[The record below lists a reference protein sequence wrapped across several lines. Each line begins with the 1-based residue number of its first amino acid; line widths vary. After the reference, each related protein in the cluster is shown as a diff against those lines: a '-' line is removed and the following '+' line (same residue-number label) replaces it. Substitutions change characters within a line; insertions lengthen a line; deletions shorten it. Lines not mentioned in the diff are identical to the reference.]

1 MYIFSFEKLDVWK
14 EAIKLAVKT
23 YKITDLF
30 PSEEKFGLTSQMRR
44 CSVSVSSNIAE
55 GTARLTSKDKAHFMT
70 MAYSSSIE
78 LLNQA
83 IISKELHFITE
94 EYYLSIR
101 KEIES
106 ITNKINALRNHFL
119 KLK

>member
-1 MYIFSFEKLDVWK
+1 MHIFSFEKLDVWK

-23 YKITDLF
+23 YKTTHLF
-30 PSEEKFGLTSQMRR
+30 PNDEKFGLTSQMRR

-70 MAYSSSIE
+70 LAYSSAIE

-83 IISKELHFITE
+83 IISKELDFISND
-94 EYYLSIR
+94 EYLTIR
-101 KEIES
+101 EDIES

-119 KLK
+119 NSK